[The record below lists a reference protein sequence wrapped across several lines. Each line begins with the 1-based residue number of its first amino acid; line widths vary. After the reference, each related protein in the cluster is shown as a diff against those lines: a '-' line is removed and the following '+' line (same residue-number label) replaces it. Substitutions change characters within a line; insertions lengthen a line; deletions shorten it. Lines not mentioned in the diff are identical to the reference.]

1 MWKLLGSLVSS
12 FLLLRDLFGYL
23 IPGLVFAAMIVPSF
37 GLVPWAHGAFPEIDR
52 WWWLVILLIACYVAG
67 HVLVA
72 IAFTA
77 YGVVDK
83 LRGRKPPDDD
93 AELQFYRYLYPHLF
107 IDADRRGTVLI
118 LRIGVPVALL
128 AGPWRLPLPAEIGQ
142 LKYVIAAIGAFMLYN
157 GYRGVLHVARHRAA
171 TIQAAQWARE
181 HGLPPFKWT
190 GE

>member
-23 IPGLVFAAMIVPSF
+23 IPGLVFAALIVASF
-37 GLVPWAHGAFPEIDR
+37 DVATWVPAVVRDLDR
-52 WWWLVILLIACYVAG
+52 WWGLVILLIACYVAG
-67 HVLVA
+67 HILVA
-72 IAFTA
+72 IGFTVYA
-77 YGVVDK
+77 MVDR
-83 LRGRKPPDDD
+83 LCGRRPPGDE
-93 AELQFYRYLYPHLF
+93 AELQYFRYVYPHLF
-107 IDADRRGTVLI
+107 VDTDRRATVLI
-118 LRIGVPVALL
+118 LRVGLPVALL
-128 AGPWRLPLPAEIGQ
+128 AGPWWLSGETGP
-142 LKYVIAAIGAFMLYN
+142 LKYIIAAIGAFMLYN